1 MDKVDAFHLHLI
13 HNPKFPLPQD
23 AQMENNQMEQED
35 VILFQQ
41 VYNVRRDT
49 LNLEQHVTQCHH
61 HFHIFLQLIQK
72 HK

>member
-1 MDKVDAFHLHLI
+1 MGKVDAFHLHRI

-41 VYNVRRDT
+41 VYNVRKDT
-49 LNLEQHVTQCHH
+49 SNSEQLVTQCHH
-61 HFHIFLQLIQK
+61 QFHIFLQLIQK
-72 HK
+72 RK